1 MCGRIIVE
9 PRLVDLIAALLIDAA
24 DVPPDA
30 APPKLNIAPTE
41 PVLVV
46 TVDGTLRRLRAM
58 RWGLV
63 PTWWREARPPANTF
77 NARAEGLTDAPTF
90 RPSLA
95 DRRCVVVASGF
106 YEWTGD
112 RKDRRPL
119 LIRRSD
125 QRPLLFA
132 GLWSDGGGLGP
143 SATIITT
150 AAAPSVTGVH
160 DRMPAILDDP
170 DVWLTAPV
178 ERALTELRPWPGAL
192 TLTPV
197 GQAVGNAR
205 DKSGSWLAPPAQRSL
220 LDG

>member
-9 PRLVDLIAALLIDAA
+9 PRLVDLIAALLIDTV
-24 DVPPDA
+24 DVPDEA
-30 APPKLNIAPTE
+30 APPKLNVAPTE

-46 TVDGTLRRLRAM
+46 TLDGTLRRLQAM
-58 RWGLV
+58 RWGLI
-63 PTWWREARPPANTF
+63 PTWWRADRPPAATF
-77 NARAEGLTDAPTF
+77 NARAEGITEAPTF

-119 LIRRSD
+119 LIRRAD
-125 QRPLLFA
+125 EQLLLFA

-143 SATIITT
+143 SATILTT
-150 AAAPSVTGVH
+150 AAAPSLAGVH
-160 DRMPAILDDP
+160 DRMPVILDDP
-170 DVWLTAPV
+170 GLWLTGPV
-178 ERALTELRPWPGAL
+178 ARALDAARPWPGAL